1 MKKKTVSK
9 SHAKK
14 RKRVAVLK
22 GGPSSEHDVSLKS
35 ARNVSR
41 KLDRDFFEPTEVF
54 IGKDGA
60 WEIPLERLQ
69 DLSDVVFI
77 ALHGTYGEDGTL
89 QQILDGAG
97 IPYTGSGALTS
108 ALAMNK
114 FLSAR
119 LFGDAGIKTP
129 RSYFIAR
136 ENWHDS
142 VPAVWDWIRYYCGYP
157 VVIKPNDNG
166 SSVGVRI
173 ARDKDEVVQAL
184 EEAFRVSR
192 HVLIQPLLE
201 GKEITCAVLDRGIP
215 KSAHAL
221 QPTEIVPQIS
231 GFFDYEAKYQ
241 PGGSLE
247 ITPARISAGFIQL
260 VQRIA
265 VLTHTLVGAR
275 GFSRTDMI
283 IGRDGNIHVLEI
295 NTIPGLTEESLLPKA
310 AEASGVPFDTLLRQ
324 VIEATLRE
332 G

>member
-1 MKKKTVSK
+1 M
-9 SHAKK
+9 
-14 RKRVAVLK
+14 K
-22 GGPSSEHDVSLKS
+22 GGPSSEHEVSLKS

-41 KLDRDFFEPTEVF
+41 KLDRDYFEPTEVF
-54 IGKDGA
+54 IGKDGT
-60 WEIPLERLQ
+60 WEVPLERLK
-69 DLSDVVFI
+69 DSSDVIFI
-77 ALHGTYGEDGTL
+77 ALHGTYGEDGTV
-89 QQILDGAG
+89 QRVLDSAA
-97 IPYTGSGALTS
+97 IPYTGSGALAS

-129 RSYFIAR
+129 RSYFIPR
-136 ENWHDS
+136 ENWHS
-142 VPAVWDWIRYYCGYP
+142 AVPAAWNWIHYYCGYP

-166 SSVGVRI
+166 SSVGVQIVRG
-173 ARDKDEVVQAL
+173 KDEVVQAL
-184 EEAFRVSR
+184 GEAFKVS
-192 HVLIQPLLE
+192 HQALIQPFLE

-221 QPTEIVPQIS
+221 QPTEIIPQVS

-247 ITPARISAGFIQL
+247 ITPARISAGFTQL

-283 IGRDGNIHVLEI
+283 IGRDGDIHVLEI
-295 NTIPGLTEESLLPKA
+295 NTIPGLTDESLLPKA
-310 AEASGVPFDTLLRQ
+310 AEASGIPFDVLLQQ
-324 VIEATLRE
+324 VIEAALRE